1 MTRQSEEVQAI
12 DQAVLSEAAKRLYAR
27 QDSEHRALTD
37 RLFALLAV
45 VLWTGTI
52 FLYGITLRPQHVGA
66 SEALAAV
73 LALMVAGLAFV
84 AIPVGCSI
92 RYPGHKINP
101 YLAAVSL
108 AVCVVMFGRVSGRAD
123 SVMAAFVVLPF
134 LAFYRNM
141 KALLLGTAIIVGNIV
156 VATLDPQHLF
166 GELSVRSEDILWLLM
181 LDLVLYASI
190 SRMSV
195 GLRKGSEE
203 QANLEALQEQ
213 SVQSIAIR
221 DKQLEESEM
230 VKTII
235 FESAPDAVIRFDE
248 NLQIIEVNRVT
259 EQMLKI
265 SRTEA
270 IGRLVNEFILDFHDS
285 GRQSSSEAQSAQLME
300 SSVQRSDGSQFFAEI
315 STSEVLGLSTRQ
327 FSMYVRDI
335 TERKE
340 LESQVAQSQKLQSI
354 GQLAAGIAHEINT
367 PTQYVGDNTL
377 FLQDAFKD
385 VNELLAAYSEL
396 EQSASEVPELEV
408 SLHEIEEAREK
419 ADILFLQDEVPKAIR
434 ESLDGI
440 ERISV
445 IVRALKD
452 FSHPGVEGMIA
463 SDVNRIVE
471 STATVARN
479 EWKYVADMELNL
491 SPSLPPIMCMPGEL
505 GQAVLNLIVNASH
518 AIADRLG
525 NSGEKGLI
533 KISTSQQRG
542 YVTVTISDNGGG
554 IPKTVRDRIFDPFF
568 TTKEVGKGTGQGL
581 AIAHNVIVKRHKGQI
596 WFETEEGVGTS
607 FMFSIPND
615 LPCTE
620 DEVAA

>member
-1 MTRQSEEVQAI
+1 M
-12 DQAVLSEAAKRLYAR
+12 LSEAAKRLYAR
-27 QDSEHRALTD
+27 QDAEHRALTD

-45 VLWTGTI
+45 LLWTATI
-52 FLYGITLRPQHVGA
+52 LLYGVTLRPQHVGP

-73 LALMVAGLAFV
+73 LALIVAGLAFV

-92 RYPGHKINP
+92 RYPGHKLNP
-101 YLAAVSL
+101 YLAAISL
-108 AVCVVMFGRVSGRAD
+108 AVCAVMFGRVSGRTD
-123 SVMAAFVVLPF
+123 SVLAAFVVLPF
-134 LAFYRNM
+134 MAFYRNV
-141 KALLLGTAIIVGNIV
+141 KALMLATVIVIANIV
-156 VATLDPQHLF
+156 FATFDTQHLF
-166 GELSVRSEDILWLLM
+166 GEVSARSEDILWLLM

-195 GLRKGSEE
+195 GLRKGSEQ

-221 DKQLEESEM
+221 DRQLEESEM

-248 NLQIIEVNRVT
+248 NLQIIEVNRVA
-259 EQMLKI
+259 EQMLQL
-265 SRTEA
+265 SRVKA
-270 IGRLVNEFILDFHDS
+270 VGRPVNEFILDFHDGAKHPKNTNS
-285 GRQSSSEAQSAQLME
+285 KSAILQE
-300 SSVQRSDGSQFFAEI
+300 TTVQRSDGTQFFAEI
-315 STSEVLGLSTRQ
+315 STSEVLGLSSRQ

-335 TERKE
+335 TERKA
-340 LESQVAQSQKLQSI
+340 LESQVAQAQKLQSI

-385 VNELLAAYSEL
+385 VNELLAAYASL
-396 EQSASEVPELEV
+396 EESATEIPQLEAP
-408 SLHEIEEAREK
+408 LQDIGQAKEK
-419 ADILFLQDEVPKAIR
+419 ADIEFLQDEVPKAIR

-440 ERISV
+440 DRISV

-463 SDVNRIVE
+463 SDVNRIME

-479 EWKYVADMELNL
+479 EWKYVADLELNL
-491 SPSLPPIMCMPGEL
+491 SPSLPPIMCLPGEL

-518 AIADRLG
+518 AISDRIG
-525 NSGEKGLI
+525 NTGEKGLI
-533 KISTSQQRG
+533 KVSTAQQG
-542 YVTVTISDNGGG
+542 GNITVTITDNGAG
-554 IPKTVRDRIFDPFF
+554 IPRAVRDRIFDPFF

-581 AIAHNVIVKRHKGQI
+581 SIAHNVIVERHKGQI

-607 FMFSIPND
+607 FMFSIPID
-615 LPCTE
+615 LSCAGE
-620 DEVAA
+620 EEEQAA